1 MHRRLAR
8 PRGRHQLQGGLGVV
22 MGNQKLLFE
31 IVGMMIIVIP
41 KFEVIEAQSVL
52 GVGIDVRGFGFD
64 PIKEAVEAIVISLA
78 IFIA

>member
-1 MHRRLAR
+1 MRLFWMVFNTIQCQMT
-8 PRGRHQLQGGLGVV
+8 QLRY
-22 MGNQKLLFE
+22 NQYLFE
-31 IVGMMIIVIP
+31 VGMLVIP
-41 KFEVIEAQSVL
+41 QLEVIEAQSVL